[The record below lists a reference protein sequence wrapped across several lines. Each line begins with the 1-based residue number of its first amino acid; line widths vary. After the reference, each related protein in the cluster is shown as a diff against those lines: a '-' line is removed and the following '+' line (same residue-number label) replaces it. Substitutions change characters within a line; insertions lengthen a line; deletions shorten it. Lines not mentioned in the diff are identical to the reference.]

1 MTANESVLGPSASR
15 RRNPIDGPEV
25 ESEQPRCLAV
35 EQAVAADEGLST
47 LGRGSTS
54 RGRAA
59 LSYIVGR
66 RAAPAV
72 LLSTIT

>member
-1 MTANESVLGPSASR
+1 MIANESVPGPSASG
-15 RRNPIDGPEV
+15 RRNPIDGPE
-25 ESEQPRCLAV
+25 EEPEQPGCLAV

-59 LSYIVGR
+59 R
-66 RAAPAV
+66 Q
-72 LLSTIT
+72 